1 MPTPIA
7 KQPAYAWRTRF
18 TSTRAIYIELQDTLT
33 WRNLP
38 STFLAP
44 LERVASQVWGTP
56 STLKLS
62 KPAILTHFAT
72 RTATKCTT
80 SSTNTEA
87 PLKNLPFF
95 SFHTDQRMTKGE
107 IFHNWKK
114 CQWPSQ
120 MPSDTT
126 LRKEPTLHIVRK
138 SQHKKKKM
146 INRFCILPKSNH
158 ISEISSEEIPLLLR
172 TSDVAA
178 FPGITSLQKASPAA
192 YFRTNWRIC
201 IFGLLE

>member
-138 SQHKKKKM
+138 SQHKKK
-146 INRFCILPKSNH
+146 NDQSLPYPPQKQSH
-158 ISEISSEEIPLLLR
+158 IWDFLR
-172 TSDVAA
+172 RNTPPPENIRCSC
-178 FPGITSLQKASPAA
+178 FPWD
-192 YFRTNWRIC
+192 N
-201 IFGLLE
+201 